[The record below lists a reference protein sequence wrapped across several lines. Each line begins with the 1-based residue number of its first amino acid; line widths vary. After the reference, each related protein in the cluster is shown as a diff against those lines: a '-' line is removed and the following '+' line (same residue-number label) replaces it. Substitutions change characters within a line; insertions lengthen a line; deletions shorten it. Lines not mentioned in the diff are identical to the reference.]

1 MHNIAPAFPWFFGL
15 FVLACFALLV
25 RNSAKSK
32 KSKLKNGALLRSIS
46 TSDVNVAGSVEFFP
60 IIPNKENKVF
70 FPGDSEILSVKG
82 DGNIINMWA
91 VVPEKLEPVTR
102 IFIAVSTGE
111 LVPENHLY
119 IGTAFIE
126 NEAVHVFELK

>member
-32 KSKLKNGALLRSIS
+32 KSKLKKGALSRSTS

-70 FPGDSEILSVKG
+70 FPGESQILSVKG

-102 IFIAVSTGE
+102 VFIAVSTGG
-111 LVPENHLY
+111 LVPENHFY

>member
-111 LVPENHLY
+111 IVPENHFY

>member
-32 KSKLKNGALLRSIS
+32 KSKLKKGALSRSTS

-60 IIPNKENKVF
+60 LIPNKENKVF

-111 LVPENHLY
+111 IVPEN
-119 IGTAFIE
+119 
-126 NEAVHVFELK
+126 

>member
-15 FVLACFALLV
+15 FVLACIALLV
-25 RNSAKSK
+25 RNSTKSK
-32 KSKLKNGALLRSIS
+32 KSKTKKGALERSNS
-46 TSDVNVAGSVEFFP
+46 TSDLNVAGSVEFFP
-60 IIPNKENKVF
+60 IIPNKENKIY

-111 LVPENHLY
+111 IVPENHFY

>member
-32 KSKLKNGALLRSIS
+32 KSKIKKETQPRSTS
-46 TSDVNVAGSVEFFP
+46 TSDLNVAGSVEFFP
-60 IIPNKENKVF
+60 IIPNKENKIY
-70 FPGDSEILSVKG
+70 FPGESEILSVKG
-82 DGNIINMWA
+82 DGNIIHMWA
-91 VVPEKLEPVTR
+91 VVPEIMEPVR
-102 IFIAVSTGE
+102 RVFIAVSTGE
-111 LVPENHLY
+111 QVPENHLY

>member
-32 KSKLKNGALLRSIS
+32 KSKLKKGALSRSTS

-91 VVPEKLEPVTR
+91 VVPEKMEPVTR

-111 LVPENHLY
+111 IVPENHFY
-119 IGTAFIE
+119 IGTAFIG